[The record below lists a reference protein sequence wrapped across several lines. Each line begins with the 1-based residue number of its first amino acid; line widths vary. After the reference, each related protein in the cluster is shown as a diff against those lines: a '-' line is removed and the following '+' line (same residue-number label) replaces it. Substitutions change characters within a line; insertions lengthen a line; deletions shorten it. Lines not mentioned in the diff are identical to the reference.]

1 MAGKKL
7 HHEHPF
13 LLIILAMKHIP
24 CAGCSTGSVRPFSYL
39 PFSFHTRYHFSSLT
53 VFWRLGFRQC
63 CCSPLTFVHRVTLQ
77 RKYAS
82 YGHCRQ
88 PQPMALPAGHCP
100 NCSGRLPRQWWGS
113 RRVSCCVW
121 WQPSELEECWSRS
134 SAVINQCTSA
144 RCPQSQTKL

>member
-13 LLIILAMKHIP
+13 LLIILAMKRIP
-24 CAGCSTGSVRPFSYL
+24 CAGCSTGSVCPFSYL
-39 PFSFHTRYHFSSLT
+39 PFSFHTRYHLSSLT

-77 RKYAS
+77 GKHAS

-88 PQPMALPAGHCP
+88 PQAMAVPAEQCP
-100 NCSGRLPRQWWGS
+100 NCSGHSPRQWWGQQEGFLLCFMAAIWV
-113 RRVSCCVW
+113 RRMLERIFSCY
-121 WQPSELEECWSRS
+121 
-134 SAVINQCTSA
+134 
-144 RCPQSQTKL
+144 QSVHFSMLSTEPG